1 MTPEAPNETAGGED
15 PGEFKQRVAQARHDL
30 RNPLA
35 HILGFSEMLIEKA
48 GADPSDSLKPQ
59 FESIY
64 QLADALV
71 AAVNHSLELERAR
84 AGQHEARALKQRLLD
99 GAASI
104 TAAAEELARHART
117 RSPDPFSVDLHII
130 AGAGRRLSEVT
141 ATVLEFLVAKES
153 P

>member
-84 AGQHEARALKQRLLD
+84 A
-99 GAASI
+99 SC
-104 TAAAEELARHART
+104 
-117 RSPDPFSVDLHII
+117 
-130 AGAGRRLSEVT
+130 
-141 ATVLEFLVAKES
+141 
-153 P
+153 